1 MNDSSPAGR
10 LVVGGLVCDR
20 RGTRQGW
27 AVAEDGAVVEKG
39 YGPCPERP
47 DVTGYMV
54 SDVLNM
60 HTHCADYGL
69 RIPEGMGLQELVAP
83 PNGLKHRYLR
93 ETPPDVLRESMSRFS
108 DDSMKAGSLSFV
120 DFREGGEEGCRLLRS
135 ASPGAVIL
143 GRPVSKELDTAE
155 VEGILD
161 VADGIGISS
170 ISDMDHRY
178 IEAVADIV
186 RERRKVFA
194 IHASERVRE
203 DIDFVLSLDPAFV
216 VHMCEATDSDLAK
229 CAEAEVPIV
238 VCPTSNMYFGKAP
251 PIARAQAAGADLAL
265 GTDNGM
271 LCPPDMF
278 SEAAA
283 FAEAATMQGG
293 DPEQCFAAMSKVT
306 GKILNAVKSNS
317 GAVNPDGMTVVPAR
331 GASITEALRDRGS
344 FMSLGTK
351 EVSQHGIQEHT
362 GSD

>member
-1 MNDSSPAGR
+1 MNDTSQAGR

-47 DVTGYMV
+47 DVIGYMV

-83 PNGLKHRYLR
+83 PDGLKHRYLR

-238 VCPTSNMYFGKAP
+238 VCPTSNRYFGKSP

-278 SEAAA
+278 SEAAS
-283 FAEAATMQGG
+283 FAEAAIMQGG

-306 GKILNAVKSNS
+306 GKILNAVESNS
-317 GAVNPDGMTVVPAR
+317 GAVNPDRMTVVPAR

-351 EVSQHGIQEHT
+351 EVTQHGIQEHT